1 MSKSQ
6 FGRRSTQEKQ
16 QEFHM
21 KKMELAET
29 IWSNLRLNDKCLPSH
44 DEFKNISSIDC
55 EDVIQPSMPHFKP
68 WSTFVPNL
76 RLHRVQAA
84 KIFAKAWTESV
95 EPQWGS
101 AELAM
106 NKNNLTTKQIF
117 HCLRNNRDLLGG
129 TASRYRDM
137 QEASYTMGNCV
148 ELMNMSIRF
157 KNKTDSNVNFTKVL
171 EVLGEAGRMLMD
183 TVENPLNST
192 CFDPTTLKLVGE
204 SCVIL
209 RYIAISEKFPA
220 MSQNLGELDVYFRKA
235 VRSIIEEFGE
245 RVSEQDWIKASAQDV
260 ALMSKNLVTPK
271 CFKYIMYITVERL
284 MFMVDTM
291 LSDKVFEREFYDLF

>member
-1 MSKSQ
+1 
-6 FGRRSTQEKQ
+6 
-16 QEFHM
+16 M

-44 DEFKNISSIDC
+44 EEFKNISLIDC
-55 EDVIQPSMPHFKP
+55 EDVIQPSLPHFKP
-68 WSTFVPNL
+68 WSNFVPNL

-84 KIFAKAWTESV
+84 KIFAKSWTDSV

-101 AELAM
+101 AEEQML
-106 NKNNLTTKQIF
+106 KNNLTTKQVF

-129 TASRYRDM
+129 TSNRYRDM

-157 KNKTDSNVNFTKVL
+157 KNKTDSDLNYMRVL
-171 EVLGEAGRMLMD
+171 EGLGQAGKLMMD
-183 TVENPLNST
+183 TIENPLNAT
-192 CFDPTTLKLVGE
+192 CFDPVTIKLVGE
-204 SCVIL
+204 AAVVL
-209 RYIAISEKFPA
+209 RYIAISERFPA
-220 MSQNLGELDVYFRKA
+220 MSTNLGELDVYFKKA
-235 VRSIIEEFGE
+235 MRSIVEEFGE
-245 RVSEQDWIKASAQDV
+245 RISEQDWLKASASDV

-284 MFMVDTM
+284 MFMVDAM
-291 LSDKVFEREFYDLF
+291 LADKVFEREFFSLF